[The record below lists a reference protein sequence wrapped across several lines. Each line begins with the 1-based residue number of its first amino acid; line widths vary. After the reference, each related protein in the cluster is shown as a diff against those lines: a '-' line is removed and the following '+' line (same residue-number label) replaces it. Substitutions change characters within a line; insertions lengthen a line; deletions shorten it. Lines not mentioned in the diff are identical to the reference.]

1 MAMKEKARSIWRKIK
16 EGFEIYNDCPVN
28 FFLVNRLI

>member
-1 MAMKEKARSIWRKIK
+1 MAIKVKIRSIYREIK
-16 EGFEIYNDCPVN
+16 EGFKIYNDCPVN